1 MLAQN
6 LLVAVAKDNNNKYWY
21 LGLTKGLDIT
31 GGSAQS
37 GAALGDRSGY
47 SLTFTGQEPEL
58 SPEVASNIA
67 SALQTP
73 GT

>member
-1 MLAQN
+1 
-6 LLVAVAKDNNNKYWY
+6 
-21 LGLTKGLDIT
+21 LDIT